1 MEANEIEDGKVL
13 MIGDFVIGCIETDIV
28 GEATYKIPCKVTDI
42 HHYGDVICEPL
53 KSFPDELD
61 WQDGDD
67 FGWIEA
73 IPLTAEVLEKN
84 GFHHHL
90 IAEKGFKREEWTLS
104 DDYYD
109 IVVSEWSDSIWVFRY
124 ESTEMNTPHEQRTMS
139 YLHQLQHA
147 FKDCCVDKD
156 IVL

>member
-1 MEANEIEDGKVL
+1 MKANEIEDGKVL

-61 WQDGDD
+61 WQEGDD

-73 IPLTAEVLEKN
+73 IPLTAEILEKN
-84 GFHHHL
+84 GFVEQEYGWRKL
-90 IAEKGFKREEWTLS
+90 NAANWCININIFNGKERYALSVLGINTQVTLHG
-104 DDYYD
+104 YY
-109 IVVSEWSDSIWVFRY
+109 V
-124 ESTEMNTPHEQRTMS
+124 HEP
-139 YLHQLQHA
+139 QHA
-147 FKDCCVDKD
+147 MRLCGIDKE